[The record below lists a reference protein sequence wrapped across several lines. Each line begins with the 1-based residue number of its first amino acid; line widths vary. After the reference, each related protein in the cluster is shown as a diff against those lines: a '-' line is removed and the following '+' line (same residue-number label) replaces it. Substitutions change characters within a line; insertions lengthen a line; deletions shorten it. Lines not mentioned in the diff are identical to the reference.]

1 MQHHALKPIYAIF
14 LFQLAICLNSPTVPE
29 ALNSA
34 ARDFKFLTCGQKR
47 HCNLDQSAL
56 STLHA
61 ARSVAALLGFLMGGR
76 NPTQLQSK
84 KDSCTLQLSV
94 VANNSWD
101 KRQCRLEEMSVK
113 KARHRQQP
121 GKELLQGKTQILE
134 RSEQHQVNTASCVP
148 RGKKKE
154 ISKAHLVTYLLIL

>member
-1 MQHHALKPIYAIF
+1 MEKRKGGREKREAVYARTVWERMRALIIMQLHALKPIYAVF
-14 LFQLAICLNSPTVPE
+14 PPQLVICLNSPTVPK

-34 ARDFKFLTCGQKR
+34 ARDFKFLTCGQQR

-61 ARSVAALLGFLMGGR
+61 ARSVAALLGLLMGGR

-94 VANNSWD
+94 VANNS
-101 KRQCRLEEMSVK
+101 
-113 KARHRQQP
+113 
-121 GKELLQGKTQILE
+121 
-134 RSEQHQVNTASCVP
+134 
-148 RGKKKE
+148 
-154 ISKAHLVTYLLIL
+154 

>member
-14 LFQLAICLNSPTVPE
+14 LFQLVICLNSPTVPE

-34 ARDFKFLTCGQKR
+34 ARDFKFLTCRQQW

-113 KARHRQQP
+113 EARHRQQP
-121 GKELLQGKTQILE
+121 AKELLWGKTWILE
-134 RSEQHQVNTASCVP
+134 RSDHRVNGASCVP
-148 RGKKKE
+148 REKKNE
-154 ISKAHLVTYLLIL
+154 ISKAHLVTYLLIV